1 MSDEF
6 DDLFTGGGKG
16 PASAKL
22 SQPGDAV
29 QGIIFKRQRLE
40 EKDDDG
46 NVVLNKWG
54 KPKPLVVLW
63 LATSLRDPEI
73 EDDDG
78 ARRVWL
84 KGNGLWTL
92 QDFITQNGMKPP
104 AFGGKTK
111 IWVDSLQPNA
121 IKTRK
126 PMKVHGAMYAD
137 PKPEWKLIAQE
148 YLDRWEKPKRDEFDD
163 SFDTRPAGR
172 AVADEFGANQGAVR
186 NQNTLDA
193 MRGFD
198 DDEPPF

>member
-1 MSDEF
+1 VTDEF
-6 DDLFTGGGKG
+6 DDLFGSTGKG

-22 SQPGDAV
+22 SNIGDSV

-40 EKDDDG
+40 EQDDDG
-46 NVVLNKWG
+46 NVVLNQWG

-63 LATSLRDPEI
+63 LATDLRDPENP
-73 EDDDG
+73 EDDG
-78 ARRVWL
+78 ARRLWL

-92 QDFITQNGMKPP
+92 QEFIRVNDLKPP
-104 AFGGKTK
+104 AFGGKIK
-111 IWVDSLQPNA
+111 EWVESLKPNT

-137 PKPEWKLIAQE
+137 PKPEWKIIAQE
-148 YLDRWEKPKRDEFDD
+148 YLDRWDKPKADGFDD
-163 SFDTRPAGR
+163 SFDQRTAAATPA
-172 AVADEFGANQGAVR
+172 ESKT
-186 NQNTLDA
+186 TLDT

>member
-1 MSDEF
+1 MTDEF
-6 DDLFTGGGKG
+6 DDLFGSTGKG

-22 SQPGDAV
+22 SNIGDSV

-40 EKDDDG
+40 EQDDDG
-46 NVVLNKWG
+46 NVVLNQWG

-63 LATSLRDPEI
+63 LATDLRDPENP
-73 EDDDG
+73 EDDG
-78 ARRVWL
+78 ARRLWL

-92 QDFITQNGMKPP
+92 QEFIRVNDLKPP
-104 AFGGKTK
+104 AFGGKIK
-111 IWVDSLQPNA
+111 EWVESLKPNT

-137 PKPEWKLIAQE
+137 PKPEWKIIAQE
-148 YLDRWEKPKRDEFDD
+148 YLDRWDKPKADGFDD
-163 SFDTRPAGR
+163 SFDQRTAAAKPA
-172 AVADEFGANQGAVR
+172 ESKT
-186 NQNTLDA
+186 TLDT

>member
-6 DDLFTGGGKG
+6 DDLFNPVSKG
-16 PASAKL
+16 PATVRL
-22 SQPGDAV
+22 SDIGDTA

-46 NVVLNKWG
+46 NVVLNQWN

-63 LATSLRDPEI
+63 LITSLRDPENP
-73 EDDDG
+73 EDDG
-78 ARRVWL
+78 ARRLWL

-92 QDFITQNGMKPP
+92 QEFIRENDLKSPQV
-104 AFGGKTK
+104 GGKVK
-111 IWVDSLQPNA
+111 VWVESLKPNT

-137 PKPEWKLIAQE
+137 PKPEWKVEAQAFI
-148 YLDRWEKPKRDEFDD
+148 DRWDKPKSDGFDD
-163 SFDTRPAGR
+163 SFDQRPA
-172 AVADEFGANQGAVR
+172 ASTKPKT
-186 NQNTLDA
+186 TLDS

-198 DDEPPF
+198 DDSPPF